1 MRQNGQNI
9 DPQESIYKYTKSTQE
24 VENLEWTG
32 SKPIKIIKS
41 GLNMKSKRD
50 KEILDLFDKGYTKV
64 EIVEEL
70 NYSIL
75 AVSKCLHKYK
85 RI

>member
-1 MRQNGQNI
+1 MRNNGQNI
-9 DPQESIYKYTKSTQE
+9 DPQESIYRYTKSTQE
-24 VENLEWTG
+24 VENLPWTG
-32 SKPIKIIKS
+32 SKKIKITDRPKNQKS
-41 GLNMKSKRD
+41 PRD
-50 KEILDLFDKGYTKV
+50 KEILALFDRGYTKV

-75 AVSKCLHKYK
+75 SVSKCLHKYK